1 MPPLKFAEVGPGPL
15 VENHW
20 FMQMNSHMIGWLP
33 VEMKTLG
40 ARIVK
45 ERQDGDVNIR
55 VPTAS
60 GNLEKSKD
68 FPNCDFQA
76 RNE

>member
-45 ERQDGDVNIR
+45 ERQDGD
-55 VPTAS
+55 
-60 GNLEKSKD
+60 
-68 FPNCDFQA
+68 
-76 RNE
+76 